1 MLSEDLSKLIR
12 SASFEIEQIGML
24 PDDLLQLAF
33 EEKLFKLFIPE
44 ELGGRG
50 LSLPEAA
57 RVFEDTSY
65 EDGSLGWLT
74 TIGSG
79 GNLFLENMTE
89 TQAKE
94 LYSPAEAVIAGSG
107 YATGEA
113 HAQSDGYIV
122 SGEWRYC
129 SGAPYASMFT
139 ANTIIWR
146 DGQETDEMRAC
157 TFMPD
162 QVEVIEDWN
171 AIGLKGTGSHTIR
184 VKNAFVP
191 LDRTFSVVEKVN
203 MLGTP
208 VHSFPF
214 VQFSQVSFAS
224 VCLGLGARFLEEAH
238 TLAEHAKS
246 RWNAEKIAG
255 TVRLLEEQQT
265 RFSQAQQLF
274 HTAVERRWDMH
285 VNGSLDDHE
294 LEQLSAVCIE
304 SSDIATDCA
313 VQLFRNLGMQAV
325 IETSP
330 VNRAFRDL
338 WTAGQ
343 HGFLT
348 RSLT

>member
-12 SASFEIEQIGML
+12 SASTDIEQSGTL
-24 PDDLLQLAF
+24 PDDLLQVAY
-33 EEKLFKLFIPE
+33 EEKLFKLFLPK
-44 ELGGRG
+44 ELGGCA
-50 LSLPEAA
+50 LSLPEAVQ
-57 RVFEDTSY
+57 VFQDTSF
-65 EDGSLGWLT
+65 EDGSFGWLT

-79 GNLFLENMTE
+79 GNLFLENMSE

-94 LYSPAEAVIAGSG
+94 LYAPQNAVIAGSG
-107 YATGEA
+107 YATGQA
-113 HAQSDGYIV
+113 HAEQDGYRV
-122 SGEWRYC
+122 TGEWRYC

-157 TFMPD
+157 IFMPD
-162 QVEVIEDWN
+162 QVEIVEDWN

-184 VKNAFVP
+184 VKDAFVSHE
-191 LDRTFSVVEKVN
+191 RTFSVVETQN
-203 MLGTP
+203 SLGLP

-214 VQFSQVSFAS
+214 VQFSQASFAA

-238 TLAEHAKS
+238 TLVELAKS
-246 RWNAEKIAG
+246 RWNAEKISG
-255 TVRLLEEQQT
+255 TVRLLDEQQK
-265 RFSQAQQLF
+265 RFNDAEHLF
-274 HTAVERRWDMH
+274 HTAVARRWDMH
-285 VNGSLDDHE
+285 VNGKLDDHE
-294 LEQLSAVCIE
+294 LEQLSAVCME

-313 VQLFRNLGMQAV
+313 VQLFRRLGMQAV
-325 IETSP
+325 LETTS

-348 RSLT
+348 PS

>member
-1 MLSEDLSKLIR
+1 MLSEDLSKIIR
-12 SASFEIEQIGML
+12 STSTEIEQTGTL
-24 PDDLLQLAF
+24 PDDLLQVAY
-33 EEKLFKLFIPE
+33 EEKLFKLFLPK
-44 ELGGRG
+44 ELGGRA

-57 RVFEDTSY
+57 QVFQDTSY
-65 EDGSLGWLT
+65 EDGSFGWLT

-79 GNLFLENMTE
+79 GNLFLENMTG
-89 TQAKE
+89 TQAIE
-94 LYSPAEAVIAGSG
+94 LYTPQNAVIAGSG

-113 HAQSDGYIV
+113 HAERDGYLV

-157 TFMPD
+157 IFMPD
-162 QVEVIEDWN
+162 QVEIVEDWN

-184 VKNAFVP
+184 VKDAFVP
-191 LDRTFSVVEKVN
+191 HDRTFSVVETQN
-203 MLGTP
+203 SLGLP

-214 VQFSQVSFAS
+214 VQFSQVSFAA

-246 RWNAEKIAG
+246 RWNAEKISS
-255 TVRLLEEQQT
+255 TVRLLEEQQK
-265 RFSQAQQLF
+265 RFNEAEQLF
-274 HTAVERRWDMH
+274 HTAVSRRWDMH
-285 VNGSLDDHE
+285 LNGKLEDHE
-294 LEQLSAVCIE
+294 LDQLSAVCME

-313 VQLFRNLGMQAV
+313 VQLFRRLGMQAV
-325 IETSP
+325 LESSS

-348 RSLT
+348 PS

>member
-1 MLSEDLSKLIR
+1 MMLSEDLSKIIR
-12 SASFEIEQIGML
+12 SASSQIEQEGTL
-24 PDDLLQLAF
+24 PDDLMQVAD
-33 EEKLFKLFIPE
+33 EEKFFKLFIPE
-44 ELGGRG
+44 ELGGRD

-57 RVFEDTSY
+57 RVFQDTSF
-65 EDGSLGWLT
+65 EDGSFGWLT

-89 TQAKE
+89 GQAKE
-94 LYSPAEAVIAGSG
+94 LFTPADAVIAGSG
-107 YATGEA
+107 HATGEA
-113 HAQSDGYIV
+113 HAGSHGYRV

-146 DGQETDEMRAC
+146 DGEETEEMRAC
-157 TFMPD
+157 IFMPD
-162 QVEVIEDWN
+162 QVEIVEDWN
-171 AIGLKGTGSHTIR
+171 AFGLKGTGSHTIR
-184 VKNAFVP
+184 VKEAFVP
-191 LDRTFSVVEKVN
+191 FDRTFSVVEKQN
-203 MLGTP
+203 SLGSP

-238 TLAEHAKS
+238 TLAERAKS
-246 RWNAEKIAG
+246 QWTAEKSAT
-255 TVRLLEEQQT
+255 TVRLLDEQQT
-265 RFSQAQQLF
+265 RFNEAVQLF

-285 VNGSLDDHE
+285 LNGRLDDHE
-294 LEQLSAVCIE
+294 LKQLSAVCME
-304 SSDIATDCA
+304 TTDIAVDCA
-313 VQLFRNLGMQAV
+313 VQLFRRLGMAAV
-325 IETSP
+325 LEDSP

-348 RSLT
+348 PSS